1 MCTLGT
7 EDISTKRMRFIKRV
21 PTGVHH
27 WQIDHDFGTTNL
39 QMNDED
45 EDTIVQL
52 KEEISVLFKELEEMI
67 KNI

>member
-1 MCTLGT
+1 
-7 EDISTKRMRFIKRV
+7 MRFVKRV